1 MKNKA
6 MIEIKGLTKAY
17 GLVPVL
23 RGVDLHIAES
33 SFMTLVGPNGAGK
46 TTLMRILATLL
57 KQSSGEVLIGG
68 WPLPTHASRIRG
80 HIGMLSHQPMAY
92 GDLSPVENL
101 QFFADLYGVENR
113 EERVEE
119 MLRFVGLYRRKD
131 DFVRTF
137 SRGMLQRLAIARAT
151 IHNPDVLLLDEPY
164 TGLDQEA
171 VILLDELLQQQRQL
185 GRTILMITHD
195 FVHGLN
201 LCDQIS
207 ILNRGKIA
215 ALVNRS
221 ETTPGQFLEMYR
233 EIIKR

>member
-1 MKNKA
+1 
-6 MIEIKGLTKAY
+6 MIEIKGLTKEY
-17 GLVPVL
+17 GLNPVL
-23 RGVDLHIAES
+23 RGVDLHIPAES
-33 SFMTLVGPNGAGK
+33 FLTLVGPNGAGK

-57 KQSSGEVLIGG
+57 KPSSGEVLIGG
-68 WPLPTHASRIRG
+68 WPLPSHANKIRG

-92 GDLSPVENL
+92 GDLSPIENL
-101 QFFADLYGVENR
+101 QFYADLYGVENR
-113 EERVEE
+113 DERIAEI
-119 MLRFVGLYRRKD
+119 LRFVGLHRRQD

-171 VILLDELLQQQRQL
+171 VTLLDELLEQQRQL

-201 LCDQIS
+201 LCDDIA

-215 ALVNRS
+215 LRINRT
-221 ETTPGQFLEMYR
+221 ETTPGQFLETYR
-233 EIIKR
+233 EIIER